1 MHHIC
6 VNYDEF
12 FHDPHSKK
20 LSTVTDNQALTANSN
35 FSAAHSPTEP
45 MTDHIDNPNLTPE
58 EEQEKFKKDA
68 IQQVGG
74 NGR

>member
-1 MHHIC
+1 
-6 VNYDEF
+6 
-12 FHDPHSKK
+12 
-20 LSTVTDNQALTANSN
+20 
-35 FSAAHSPTEP
+35 